1 MMTLP
6 ELDLALRAGELWLL
20 ALIAAILLRDHRS
33 ALPAR
38 LALAMIAGVICHII
52 AERKGLFTFA
62 PAVQL
67 ALLIGESSLS
77 AFFWLFVRSWFND
90 EVRIGWRSW
99 ALVVGMVALSLL
111 NFAFYSQVTGN
122 YAPTD
127 IPMRIAWLAFPVAGL
142 WIAWSGRE
150 NDLIEA
156 RRRLRIGFV
165 WAAGIA
171 VVGVNIVYFV
181 TNQVLHTIAPIE
193 VTLGVMVAENLVVA
207 GLAFTLFQ
215 LRRADIFAPTPPMAP
230 PEDVADDPASE
241 ALATRVQ
248 GHMRETLA
256 YRDDTLSIAGLAA
269 QLGEQEYRLRR
280 VINGRMGYRNFAAFL
295 NGYRLAEVKSA
306 LRDAS
311 QREVPILTI
320 ALDAGFGSLAPFNRA
335 FREAEGCTPSEFRA
349 SALIALPA

>member
-1 MMTLP
+1 MMSLT
-6 ELDLALRAGELWLL
+6 EIDLALRAGELWLL
-20 ALIAAILLRDHRS
+20 ALIAAILLRDHR
-33 ALPAR
+33 AAVPAR
-38 LALAMIAGVICHII
+38 MALAMIVSVACHVI
-52 AERKGLFTFA
+52 AERQGLFTF
-62 PAVQL
+62 PAAIQTI
-67 ALLIGESSLS
+67 LLIGEASLS

-111 NFAFYSQVTGN
+111 NFAFYSQITGN
-122 YAPTD
+122 YALTD

-171 VVGVNIVYFV
+171 VVGVNLVYFV
-181 TNQVLHTIAPIE
+181 TNQVFHTKAPIE

-215 LRRADIFAPTPPMAP
+215 LRRADIFAPTPVITP
-230 PEDVADDPASE
+230 PEDVADDPASA
-241 ALATRVQ
+241 ALAARVEA
-248 GHMRETLA
+248 HMTQTLA
-256 YRDDTLSIAGLAA
+256 YRDDTLSIAGLAS

-295 NGYRLAEVKSA
+295 SGYRLAEVKAA
-306 LRDAS
+306 LRDSS

-335 FREAEGCTPSEFRA
+335 FREAEGCTPSEFRTVA
-349 SALIALPA
+349 QRPSAD